1 MTGQPKTGQRLL
13 ELVLEDIEFIRV
25 HFGVDIIAWCTDNG
39 PDGKK
44 MRRLLGVMFP
54 RLFVIVCWAHQINL
68 IVGDFL
74 GLKEEYLKSVK
85 DALEVIKWF
94 TAHSTALALVNDEQR
109 FTYQGRWWALILPV
123 ITRWT
128 AHYLSI
134 SRLLKVKPAVR
145 SCSYRHHDTLLLCAG
160 KDDKAKAVADVIL
173 RIVADEQFWINL
185 AK

>member
-85 DALEVIKWF
+85 DTLEVIKWF

-109 FTYQGRWWALILPV
+109 FTYQGRWWALILPI
-123 ITRWT
+123 ITR
-128 AHYLSI
+128 
-134 SRLLKVKPAVR
+134 
-145 SCSYRHHDTLLLCAG
+145 
-160 KDDKAKAVADVIL
+160 
-173 RIVADEQFWINL
+173 
-185 AK
+185 